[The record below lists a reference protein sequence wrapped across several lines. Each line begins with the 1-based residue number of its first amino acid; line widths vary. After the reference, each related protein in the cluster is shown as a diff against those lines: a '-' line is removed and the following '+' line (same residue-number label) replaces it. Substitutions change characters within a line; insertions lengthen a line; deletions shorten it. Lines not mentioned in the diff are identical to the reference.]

1 MARLLKTR
9 SFVLAYDVPYPGD
22 FYMTGRWWR
31 AVRVVEGRDAA
42 DAVSNSGS
50 SMLLP
55 ADCEIVVATS
65 YPPAFDVVRSR
76 EISRPVS

>member
-1 MARLLKTR
+1 MARSRKVR
-9 SFVLAYDVPYPGD
+9 SFVLAYEVSYPGD

-42 DAVSNSGS
+42 DAVSNSGTA
-50 SMLLP
+50 MLLP
-55 ADCEIVVATS
+55 ADCEVVVATS

-76 EISRPVS
+76 EISKPAS